1 MKYSRSE
8 AIMIRISQLKLPV
21 GHTQADLM
29 KKAADALRIT
39 DRDIHRIRL
48 VRRSI
53 DARDREHICYVYT
66 VDAEVPGEKKILS
79 RCRGRSNVQQAP
91 QIRYHFPE
99 HGEQSPSGPP
109 VIIGSGP
116 AGLFCA
122 WMLAKHG
129 YRPVVLER
137 GDAADVRRK
146 KIEKF
151 WQGGALD
158 SDTNVQFGEGGAGTF
173 SDGKLNTGVHD
184 RSGRNQE
191 VLRLFVKAG
200 APEDILW
207 DARPHVGTDLL
218 VDIVRSLRAQIESFG
233 GTVEFRSKVT
243 GFQISDGRICG
254 VITEDGRHI
263 VSDAVVLATGHSAR
277 DTFLTLS
284 ELGIRMEP
292 KPFAVGLRVQHPQ
305 QLINEAL
312 YGPDAPA
319 ELGAAPY
326 KLTHRAADGRGV
338 YTFCMCPGGYI
349 VNASSEE
356 GRLAVNGMSLHD
368 RGSGWANSAVVAA
381 VRPEDYMS
389 YQKPG
394 TDPCLNGMDFQR
406 DLEEKAFR
414 AGGGKIPVQCLEDFN
429 NGQTGGRSSWEP
441 CTKGAYQ
448 YGDVRGILPENLA
461 QDISEGMTS
470 FGHIITGFDAPD
482 TILAGVESRTS
493 SPVRIL
499 RGENLE
505 SPLEGLYPC
514 GEGAGYAGGITS
526 AAIDGIKVAEKIAEK
541 FRPLSLCE

>member
-1 MKYSRSE
+1 
-8 AIMIRISQLKLPV
+8 MIRISQLKLPV
-21 GHTQADLM
+21 GHSQADLM
-29 KKAADALRIT
+29 KKTAGALRIS
-39 DRDIHRIRL
+39 DRDIHRIRT

-53 DARDREHICYVYT
+53 DARDRDNICYVYT

-79 RCRGRSNVQQAP
+79 RCRGRANVQQAP
-91 QIRYHFPE
+91 QIRYHFPAS
-99 HGEQSPSGPP
+99 GEQSSSGPP

-122 WMLAKHG
+122 WMLARHG
-129 YRPVVLER
+129 YRPIVLER
-137 GDAADVRRK
+137 GEAADVRRK
-146 KIEKF
+146 KIQKF
-151 WQGGALD
+151 WNGGALD
-158 SDTNVQFGEGGAGTF
+158 SGTNVQFGEGGAGTF

-207 DARPHVGTDLL
+207 DAKPHVGTDLL
-218 VDIVRSLRAQIESFG
+218 VNIVRNLRAQIESFG

-243 GFQISDGRICG
+243 GFQISGGRVSG
-254 VITEDGRHI
+254 VITENGRQYR
-263 VSDAVVLATGHSAR
+263 SDAVVLATGHSAR
-277 DTFLTLS
+277 DTFLALS
-284 ELGIRMEP
+284 ELGVRMEP

-305 QLINEAL
+305 QLINNAL
-312 YGPDAPA
+312 YGPDAPE

-326 KLTHRAADGRGV
+326 KLTHRAADGRGI
-338 YTFCMCPGGYI
+338 YSFCMCPGGYI

-368 RGSGWANSAVVAA
+368 RASGWANSAVVAA
-381 VRPEDYMS
+381 VHPEDYMA
-389 YQKPG
+389 YQRTG
-394 TDPCLNGMDFQR
+394 IAPCLNGMNFQR

-414 AGGGKIPVQCLEDFN
+414 AGAGRIPVQCLGDFR
-429 NGQTGGRSSWEP
+429 NGKTGGISSWEP

-448 YGDVRGILPENLA
+448 YGDVRGILPSQLA
-461 QDISEGMTS
+461 ADISDSMTS
-470 FGHIITGFDAPD
+470 FGRIITGFDDPD

-541 FRPLSLCE
+541 YRPLS

>member
-1 MKYSRSE
+1 
-8 AIMIRISQLKLPV
+8 MIRISQLKLPV
-21 GHTQADLM
+21 GHTEADLL
-29 KKAADALRIT
+29 KKSADTLRVSA
-39 DRDIHRIRL
+39 DDIHRIRV

-53 DARDREHICYVYT
+53 DARDRENICYVYT
-66 VDAEVPGEKKILS
+66 VDAEIPGEKKILS

-91 QIRYHFPE
+91 QIRYHFPTS
-99 HGEQSPSGPP
+99 GDRQLSGPP
-109 VIIGSGP
+109 IIIGSGP
-116 AGLFCA
+116 AGIFCA

-129 YRPVVLER
+129 YRPIVLER

-151 WQGGALD
+151 WQGGTLD
-158 SDTNVQFGEGGAGTF
+158 PESNVQFGEGGAGTF

-207 DARPHVGTDLL
+207 DAKPHVGTDLL

-233 GTVEFRSKVT
+233 GSVEFRAKVT
-243 GFQISDGRICG
+243 GFTISDGRITG
-254 VITEDGRHI
+254 VTTEDGRRF

-277 DTFLTLS
+277 DTFVTLS
-284 ELGIRMEP
+284 QLGIRMEA

-305 QLINEAL
+305 KLINDAL

-326 KLTHRAADGRGV
+326 KLTHRASDGRGV
-338 YTFCMCPGGYI
+338 YSFCMCPGGYI

-368 RGSGWANSAVVAA
+368 RASGQANSAIVVA
-381 VRPEDYMS
+381 VRPEDYRT
-389 YQKPG
+389 YQVP
-394 TDPCLNGMDFQR
+394 DRDSCLNGIYFQR
-406 DLEEKAFR
+406 KLEEKAFR
-414 AGGGKIPVQCLEDFN
+414 AGGGKIPVQSLEDFRKN
-429 NGQTGGRSSWEP
+429 TVGSERVWQP
-441 CTKGAYQ
+441 CTKGAYE
-448 YGDVRGILPENLA
+448 YGDVRGILPA
-461 QDISEGMTS
+461 QLSADIEEGMS
-470 FGHIITGFDAPD
+470 AFGGIISGFDAPEA
-482 TILAGVESRTS
+482 LFAGVESRTS

-514 GEGAGYAGGITS
+514 GEGAGFAGGITS

-541 FRPLSLCE
+541 YGPL